1 MWKPQAVPRVLPS
14 SVSSLC
20 FPAFQALLTFGPSSL
35 NKMRGRRDGHPHPRP
50 FLAPW
55 ELGVLPARVRGSQWV
70 LIAWLEEVTGTLIT
84 KLWKLHILG
93 RPDNPHAP
101 TSPIGSELPPGA
113 LSAPPTPTP
122 SHMPLTAPWFEPSAI
137 LLDQSPSG
145 LVLEAAL

>member
-93 RPDNPHAP
+93 RPDNPYAP

-113 LSAPPTPTP
+113 LLAPPTPTP

-137 LLDQSPSG
+137 LLGQSPSG